1 MVHVDLKEIVILA
14 LKVSIFCI
22 VFGFGLKATLEDLL
36 YVVRRPGLLA
46 RSLLAVFVIMPLV
59 AVMLARLF
67 DFTQTVR
74 IVLVALAVSPLPP
87 ILPKKESKA
96 GGYTPFGLGLMAV
109 LALIS
114 IVAVPASVELLGR
127 FVGRQLEPAA
137 GTIARAV
144 LMSTLVPLAAG
155 MIVRA
160 ALPAFADRLENIVTL
175 LGKVLLPLGVLA
187 LVVGALPAMWAL
199 IGNGNVL
206 AIVIFAVAGL
216 AIGHVL
222 GGPNPD
228 HSLVLALS
236 TACRHPA
243 IALSLAAANFPDQR
257 FGATILLYLIVSGLV
272 GIPYLAWQE
281 RQAAGTVPAS

>member
-1 MVHVDLKEIVILA
+1 VDLKEIVVPA
-14 LKVSIFCI
+14 LRVSILCI
-22 VFGFGLKATLEDLL
+22 VFGFGLKATLDDLL

-46 RSLLAVFVIMPLV
+46 RSLLAVFVIMPV
-59 AVMLARLF
+59 IAVMLAQLF
-67 DFTQTVR
+67 NFAQTVR
-74 IVLVALAVSPLPP
+74 VVLVALAVSPLPP

-109 LALIS
+109 LALLA

-127 FVGRQLEPAA
+127 FLGRQLEPAWP
-137 GTIARAV
+137 TIARAV
-144 LMSTLVPLAAG
+144 LMSTLLPLAAG

-160 ALPAFADRLENIVTL
+160 VLPAFADRLEKVVTPI
-175 LGKVLLPLGVLA
+175 GKVLLPLGALA
-187 LVVGALPAMWAL
+187 LVAGALPQMWAL

-206 AIVIFAVAGL
+206 AIVIFTVAGL
-216 AIGHVL
+216 AIGHIL

-228 HSLVLALS
+228 HAAVLALS

-257 FGATILLYLIVSGLV
+257 FGATILLYLIVSGIV
-272 GIPYLAWQE
+272 GIPYLVWRE
-281 RQAAGTVPAS
+281 RQSAGAVRAA